1 MLTTNGFKRPVEAAN
16 ECNSKQLL
24 VSDYNIL
31 NIRKITFRQNI
42 PLKLQNKSKL
52 GKGKVEQS

>member
-42 PLKLQNKSKL
+42 PLKL
-52 GKGKVEQS
+52 

>member
-1 MLTTNGFKRPVEAAN
+1 MPVEAAN

-24 VSDYNIL
+24 ESDYNIL

-42 PLKLQNKSKL
+42 PLKL
-52 GKGKVEQS
+52 